1 MSTLKLRTIEVS
13 AAFRVLIYCYMLVK
27 HHYYLVLPSLWQ
39 LNTATTFLGYKSSAS
54 GQWISNQ
61 TQTKKVLNSK
71 TVKSTQRQQSM
82 CPWPAQKGYK
92 SQSGHLL
99 PAGKKPVSR
108 RDRDARRLPSH
119 VAATAECFRDLSA
132 CCPLSSVK
140 CQLKPANLE
149 PGSTTCKQKS
159 QTKETST
166 LQTFTCCP
174 QYS

>member
-1 MSTLKLRTIEVS
+1 
-13 AAFRVLIYCYMLVK
+13 
-27 HHYYLVLPSLWQ
+27 
-39 LNTATTFLGYKSSAS
+39 
-54 GQWISNQ
+54 
-61 TQTKKVLNSK
+61 
-71 TVKSTQRQQSM
+71 M
-82 CPWPAQKGYK
+82 CPWPAQKGNK

-119 VAATAECFRDLSA
+119 IAATAECFRDLSA

-140 CQLKPANLE
+140 CQHKPANLE

-166 LQTFTCCP
+166 LQTFTYCP
-174 QYS
+174 QYSNQTIKYRIQTIIFDCKQLITKKQIQPRVYDEIWVLRNNPVQYWIMWYFSSAQKSFKHPSKNIFIIYLLQTLY